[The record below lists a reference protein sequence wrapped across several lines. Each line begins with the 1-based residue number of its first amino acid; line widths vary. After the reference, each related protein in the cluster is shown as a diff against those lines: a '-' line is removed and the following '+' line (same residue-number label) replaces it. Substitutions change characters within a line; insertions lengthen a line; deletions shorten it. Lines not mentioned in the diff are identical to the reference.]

1 MDNKKP
7 RILFIED
14 DKDMVEA
21 VKIRLEA
28 NGFEVAVAEDGL
40 GGLNRARADNPDLII
55 LDIMLPK
62 LDGFKLCRMLKFD
75 EKFKHI
81 PIIMLTAKVQKT
93 DIELGAEVGADY
105 YITKPFK
112 SEDLLNKIR
121 ELLSKKS
128 AG

>member
-28 NGFEVAVAEDGL
+28 NGYEVAVEEDGI

-93 DIELGAEVGADY
+93 DIELGVEVGADY

-112 SEDLLNKIR
+112 SEDLLAKMR
-121 ELLSKKS
+121 ELLSKKT